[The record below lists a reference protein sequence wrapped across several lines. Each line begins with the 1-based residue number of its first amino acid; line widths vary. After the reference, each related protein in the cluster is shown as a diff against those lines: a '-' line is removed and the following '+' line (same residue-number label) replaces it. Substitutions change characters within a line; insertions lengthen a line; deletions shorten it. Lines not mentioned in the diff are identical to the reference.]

1 MSSTIFAVVGT
12 VNAGPEICSWEAKR
26 VGKIILPVQ
35 HERARCGLVKLPHW
49 KATTD
54 HLKSRLSQDN
64 LNFCKGSVTRWFK
77 DARCLER
84 SHQVSTTIS
93 PWGKV
98 MRKNGI
104 TGYAKHAR

>member
-1 MSSTIFAVVGT
+1 
-12 VNAGPEICSWEAKR
+12 
-26 VGKIILPVQ
+26 
-35 HERARCGLVKLPHW
+35 
-49 KATTD
+49 
-54 HLKSRLSQDN
+54 
-64 LNFCKGSVTRWFK
+64 LNFCEGSVTRWFK

-93 PWGKV
+93 PWKV